1 MNLFKTLA
9 LGAVLATSSPSA
21 LAWDAEVLVALKNMR
36 ARFETLKVPEKSLSI
51 IDTLIGQAARW
62 LTPDERIQL
71 AERMKQIK
79 SSWNANFVSE
89 AETVLSAINGQDG
102 EPLSP
107 FSKLETT
114 VRWLPRSVNV
124 KMTKGDR
131 TNMEQLILSAS
142 KPNALKKPNTEQEI
156 VLNNAVARL
165 TEILSWISSTTPFIS
180 ADTLHEITGL
190 SQDLKYAG
198 MDTKNLETFLK
209 KLGQAQNYYVGANLG
224 LLPAW
229 DRKDF
234 FALLER
240 GDGSSLL
247 RIANLP
253 SSADTSAINQY
264 TQLTTQRGKIE
275 DGFLWE
281 KGWIGT
287 WASYGKTPP
296 DMKTEWSSLVFS
308 PKWWNNDGRIFILT
322 PEDVNKIVRLNA
334 VAHLTT
340 DGWTSVSVVQWDGDK
355 IKEIT
360 KPQNDDMGS
369 SKVNMGALP
378 QAWWN
383 KGKIG
388 FLIKTTSPQGSRL
401 GFTLK
406 QESSVVDPQTQVT
419 ANN

>member
-1 MNLFKTLA
+1 MHPFKTLA
-9 LGAVLATSSPSA
+9 LGAVLAASSPSV

-36 ARFETLKVPEKSLSI
+36 ARFETLNVPEKSLSI

-107 FSKLETT
+107 YSKLETT
-114 VRWLPRSVNV
+114 IRWLPRSVNV

-131 TNMEQLILSAS
+131 ANMEQLILSAS

-156 VLNNAVARL
+156 VLNRALSRL
-165 TEILSWISSTTPFIS
+165 TEILSWISSIAPFIS

-190 SQDLKYAG
+190 SQDLSYAG

-224 LLPAW
+224 LLPVW

-240 GDGSSLL
+240 GEGSSLL

-253 SSADTSAINQY
+253 SSADTSAINEY
-264 TQLTTQRGKIE
+264 TQLTLQRGKIE

-308 PKWWNNDGRIFILT
+308 PKWWDNDGRIFTLT
-322 PEDVNKIVRLNA
+322 PEDVNKMVRLKA
-334 VAHLTT
+334 VAQFTT
-340 DGWTSVSVVQWDGDK
+340 DGWTSISMVQWDGDK

-360 KPQNDDMGS
+360 KPQDNGMGS
-369 SKVNMGALP
+369 SRVTMGTLP

-388 FLIKTTSPQGSRL
+388 FLIKTNSPQSSRL
-401 GFTLK
+401 GFTLQ
-406 QESSVVDPQTQVT
+406 QESSIIDSQTQVT